1 MTNKYLLAVA
11 GLLIIMGLTKFDPT
25 QLLNNNNRPVAVVD
39 NLELVEPT
47 NENLK
52 KEAEDIV
59 VLLQEKLDKKDL
71 TKFLELRNL
80 YLDLGVLIS
89 LDGENEVIKTTDE
102 IRQAN
107 SMAGIML
114 NLDLKNKYPGLAKEN
129 NDVLVAAIGDD
140 SILLSKELR
149 TQAIEA
155 FKALAWAYNKGCK

>member
-25 QLLNNNNRPVAVVD
+25 QLLNNNRPAAVVD
-39 NLELVEPT
+39 TLELVEPT

-71 TKFLELRNL
+71 AKFLELRNL

-149 TQAIEA
+149 TQAVEA

>member
-25 QLLNNNNRPVAVVD
+25 QLLNNNKPVAVVD
-39 NLELVEPT
+39 TLELVEPT

-52 KEAEDIV
+52 KEAADV
-59 VLLQEKLDKKDL
+59 VALLQEKLDKKDL